1 MENEKLWK
9 SIIGE
14 LELYVSSTYFNA
26 FFPGTKIVKINTQEK
41 EMFIE
46 CPTTIS
52 RDTIK
57 AKFSFQIEEIV
68 KNKTGIEYKT
78 IYTTNNKEGEAN
90 QNTLPLF
97 TLTEKQPP
105 EEENYKSTQNT
116 ESNKKSN
123 PSLIKEYTFD
133 KFIVGPNNRLAF
145 TVAKA
150 ITENPGG
157 SYNPYLIYS
166 GVGLGKTHLLH
177 AIGNEIALK
186 YPNLKILY
194 CTGQDFLNELMEE
207 LQSYRGKGGTL
218 SRFKNKF
225 ISNDV
230 WLIDDVQHI
239 AGKDSTQEE
248 FYFAFNSLYLN
259 KKQIVISTDKH
270 PSEIPKLQDRIS
282 SRFRMG
288 MIADMQAPDI
298 DVRNAIL
305 RNKREQMDV
314 EIDNET
320 IDFIASNVSSN
331 IRELEGAFIQVV
343 TYAKAYGIKA
353 DKEAVK
359 KALSKTI
366 ISPSE
371 KNVKPTT
378 VVTEV
383 SKFFNIEIKEI
394 KGKRRTKNL
403 VAPRHIAMY
412 LLKELN
418 QLTFVEIGQILGGR
432 DHTTIMHGTEKI
444 QNEIDKGNFKIQR
457 ELATIK
463 ENILT
468 K

>member
-1 MENEKLWK
+1 MENNKLWK
-9 SIIGE
+9 SITGE

-26 FFPGTKIVKINTQEK
+26 FFPGTKITKIDLKEK
-41 EMFIE
+41 EIFIE

-57 AKFSFQIEEIV
+57 SKFRFQIEEII

-78 IYTTNNKEGEAN
+78 IYTTNHKEGSIN

-97 TLTEKQPP
+97 ARTEKLMPKIN
-105 EEENYKSTQNT
+105 ETDNNNSGI
-116 ESNKKSN
+116 NKMSN

-133 KFIVGPNNRLAF
+133 NFIVGSNNRLAF

-177 AIGNEIALK
+177 AIGNEIATR

-259 KKQIVISTDKH
+259 KKQIVLSTDRH

-305 RNKREQMDV
+305 RNKRDQMNV
-314 EIDNET
+314 EIDDET
-320 IDFIASNVSSN
+320 IDFISSNVNSN

-353 DKEAVK
+353 DKETVK

-366 ISPSE
+366 ISPNE
-371 KNVKPTT
+371 KNVKPAK
-378 VVTEV
+378 VITEV
-383 SKFFNIEIKEI
+383 AKFFNIDIKEI

-403 VAPRHIAMY
+403 VAPRHVAMY

-432 DHTTIMHGTEKI
+432 DHTTIMHGTEKV
-444 QNEIDKGNFKIQR
+444 QKEIDNGNFKIQR
-457 ELATIK
+457 EISTIK
-463 ENILT
+463 ENILA